1 VGESG
6 CGKSTLARAL
16 LALEP
21 LQGGAVRIMG
31 RDFAAPGAPVIR
43 RDVQA
48 VFQDPYGS
56 FNPRWR
62 VADLVAEPFHLMRP
76 RPTPRDAR
84 RKVEE
89 MLEAVGL
96 SAGDATRFPH
106 EFSGGQRQR
115 IAIARALITA
125 PKLVVLDEAVS
136 ALDVSVRA
144 RILDLLADLSDRLDV
159 SYLFVSHDL
168 HVVRAI
174 TDRVLVMQAGEIVE
188 EGATETLFSD
198 PRHPYTKALLAAT
211 PDLEAALIA
220 REAAQTAPGA

>member
-1 VGESG
+1 
-6 CGKSTLARAL
+6 
-16 LALEP
+16 
-21 LQGGAVRIMG
+21 
-31 RDFAAPGAPVIR
+31 
-43 RDVQA
+43 
-48 VFQDPYGS
+48 
-56 FNPRWR
+56 
-62 VADLVAEPFHLMRP
+62 
-76 RPTPRDAR
+76 
-84 RKVEE
+84 
-89 MLEAVGL
+89 
-96 SAGDATRFPH
+96 
-106 EFSGGQRQR
+106 
-115 IAIARALITA
+115 
-125 PKLVVLDEAVS
+125 VS